1 MRKLLPEKLVKL
13 AKSCPTSLY
22 LVGGSVRDYLA
33 NLTPSIHDWDVCAP
47 LSAEEFSK
55 IAEQNG
61 YFVQAVYRNTG
72 TVKFSDEEN
81 EYEYASFRS
90 DVYVRGIH
98 VPVETFFTDNIRL
111 DAKRRDFTA
120 NAVYYDI
127 AQDTFE
133 NPLDGIAAISEKRLS
148 TVDDAQKVFGEDG
161 LRLMRLARQGA
172 QLGFEP
178 DENCLIGATE
188 NAHLIQDI
196 SPERI
201 FTELIAI
208 LTADQKCGVVCA
220 PYHGL
225 QLLEQTGV
233 LHYILPELTLGK
245 GMAQRADFH
254 KYDILE
260 HSLRAVKYAESE
272 TTDSSIRLA
281 ALLHDVAKPFC
292 FLRDGNAFDHP
303 KEGARIAQDILTRL
317 KAPKKLIK
325 RIPALIEWHM
335 YDFDC
340 NTKESKLRRFF
351 VSHYDILE
359 DLLKVKQADFSAC
372 MDDISEAPTVR
383 RWKTLLIK
391 MKAEGAPFTIKE
403 LALSGRDLSTLDIPK
418 NQYSAVLEKLLLHTC
433 CNPKDNQKDRLLTL
447 AKGFANSL

>member
-1 MRKLLPEKLVKL
+1 MRELLPEKLVNL

-47 LSAEEFSK
+47 LSAEDFSK
-55 IAEQNG
+55 LAEQNG

-90 DVYVRGIH
+90 DIYVRGTH
-98 VPVETFFTDNIRL
+98 VPVETFFTDDIRL

-127 AQDTFE
+127 AQDKFE
-133 NPLDGIAAISEKRLS
+133 DPLDGIDAISEKRLS

-178 DENCLIGATE
+178 DGNCLRGATE
-188 NAHLIQDI
+188 NARLIQDI

-201 FTELIAI
+201 FTELLAI
-208 LTADQKCGVVCA
+208 LTADQKCGVVDA
-220 PYHGL
+220 PYHGFRI
-225 QLLEQTGV
+225 LEQTGV
-233 LHYILPELTLGK
+233 LSYILPELTLGK

-260 HSLRAVKYAESE
+260 HSLRAVKYAERES
-272 TTDSSIRLA
+272 TDSSVRLA
-281 ALLHDVAKPFC
+281 ALLHDVGKPFC

-303 KEGARIAQDILTRL
+303 KEGARIAQDILRRL

-359 DLLKVKQADFSAC
+359 DLLTVKQADFSAC

-383 RWKTLLIK
+383 RWKTILHK

-403 LALSGRDLSTLDIPK
+403 LALSGLDLSTLDIPK
-418 NQYSAVLEKLLLHTC
+418 NQYSAVLEKLLLHAC
-433 CNPKDNQKDRLLTL
+433 CNPKDNQKDRLLKL
-447 AKGFANSL
+447 ANGFSNSL